1 MLTCFGLDQVG
12 YSYLFITHTTY
23 SWNSGKN
30 ARAFLVCGFLMKL
43 FKKNILKIWKKSW
56 EPFGSYLLN
65 STANPAHFHPN
76 WAGLAVLFSR
86 QLLNGFHDFFH
97 IFRILLLNDFIK
109 NPQTRNTHAF
119 LPLNISPVGSVRGNK
134 SQYEFNLMCSS
145 VSSVIKF
152 LFYQVKLILAK
163 NKHNQRKL
171 FYFFKRHN
179 ARPTKNG
186 HNYRK

>member
-1 MLTCFGLDQVG
+1 MLKV
-12 YSYLFITHTTY
+12 
-23 SWNSGKN
+23 
-30 ARAFLVCGFLMKL
+30 
-43 FKKNILKIWKKSW
+43 WKKSW
-56 EPFGSYLLN
+56 EPFGSCLLN
-65 STANPAHFHPN
+65 STANPTQFGWK
-76 WAGLAVLFSR
+76 WAGLAVHLAGSFQAATTIFFTFSG
-86 QLLNGFHDFFH
+86 QFF
-97 IFRILLLNDFIK
+97 LNDFIK

-179 ARPTKNG
+179 AQPTKNG